1 MENSSRKHY
10 IFFGVIAF
18 IIAVIMFFVGYLF
31 FCGRYERTLEF
42 AKNHSKLIEVASIL
56 DERYIGD
63 YDSGEF
69 DDAVAAAMVSAIGD
83 RWSYYMT
90 AEEYLDYVD
99 TMTNSYVG
107 IGVTVTKADG
117 EYVRVTAVTP
127 GSGAEAA
134 GVEVGDMI
142 KAVDGS
148 DVLGVAL
155 DEVKNLILG
164 DSGTTVSLTLLKADG
179 SEETVEAER
188 RVIETAAVAGEM
200 IDGVGYVKISN
211 FHRGAGDEIIE
222 TTNSLLDSGAGS
234 IVYDVRFNGGGY
246 LDELLKA
253 LDYLLPE
260 GTIFVTED
268 INGQRYTEES
278 DAECINVPIA
288 VLVNDSTYSAA
299 EYFAETLR
307 EFGRATVVGQ
317 QTTGKGYSQQ
327 VFYLSDGSAINLSTM
342 KYFTPDGTCLA
353 GVGITPDVPV
363 DISDEE
369 YVGVYLGTLTHGEDT
384 QLQAAVES
392 VK

>member
-1 MENSSRKHY
+1 MYKRQ
-10 IFFGVIAF
+10 
-18 IIAVIMFFVGYLF
+18 
-31 FCGRYERTLEF
+31 
-42 AKNHSKLIEVASIL
+42 
-56 DERYIGD
+56 
-63 YDSGEF
+63 
-69 DDAVAAAMVSAIGD
+69 
-83 RWSYYMT
+83 
-90 AEEYLDYVD
+90 
-99 TMTNSYVG
+99 
-107 IGVTVTKADG
+107 
-117 EYVRVTAVTP
+117 
-127 GSGAEAA
+127 
-134 GVEVGDMI
+134 
-142 KAVDGS
+142 
-148 DVLGVAL
+148 
-155 DEVKNLILG
+155 
-164 DSGTTVSLTLLKADG
+164 
-179 SEETVEAER
+179 
-188 RVIETAAVAGEM
+188 
-200 IDGVGYVKISN
+200 N

-278 DAECINVPIA
+278 DAECIDVPIA

-317 QTTGKGYSQQ
+317 KTTGKGYSQQ

-369 YVGVYLGTLTHGEDT
+369 YVGVYLGTLAHGEDT

>member
-1 MENSSRKHY
+1 MENRGRKQY

-31 FCGRYERTLEF
+31 FCSRYARTIGFSER
-42 AKNHSKLIEVASIL
+42 HSKLVEVASIL
-56 DERYIGD
+56 DNYYIGE
-63 YDSGEF
+63 YDADTF
-69 DDAVAAAMVSAIGD
+69 DDAVAAAMVDAIGD
-83 RWSYYMT
+83 QWSYYMT

-107 IGVTVTKADG
+107 IGVTVTKAEG

-127 GSGAEAA
+127 DSGAQAA
-134 GVEVGDMI
+134 GVEAGDMI
-142 KAVDGS
+142 KAVDGT
-148 DVLGVAL
+148 DVLNITL

-164 DSGTTVSLTLLKADG
+164 DSGTTVSLTLVKADG
-179 SEETVEAER
+179 SEKTVDAER
-188 RVIETAAVAGEM
+188 RVIETEAVSGEV

-222 TTNSLLDSGAGS
+222 TTNSLLDSGAES

-278 DAECINVPIA
+278 DAECIDVPIA

-317 QTTGKGYSQQ
+317 QTTGKGYSQRHLPCRCGN
-327 VFYLSDGSAINLSTM
+327 YS
-342 KYFTPDGTCLA
+342 
-353 GVGITPDVPV
+353 
-363 DISDEE
+363 
-369 YVGVYLGTLTHGEDT
+369 
-384 QLQAAVES
+384 
-392 VK
+392 